1 MKVTSRN
8 ASDAAGSPERAIEPS
23 AEEMESRKDA
33 VMEQRR
39 DLFDRRTRL
48 SLDVELGVPGARE
61 VYDRL
66 GQELKAVDERIALLY
81 SASGEAERRRNA
93 RQEEAKLQDFGALA
107 CLYQARATTFARV
120 RADALATAQPT
131 PAQIEHLYIAYRAL
145 HGAANDL
152 HDLTADRQYFLRW
165 SPEAVFGPLLLP
177 LAAVHLTPGQRQSV
191 IDGEWRRAVGKVRAA
206 MQSDADRAQLVAALH
221 EQDARSKGQ

>member
-1 MKVTSRN
+1 MHEMKVTSRN

-131 PAQIEHLYIAYRAL
+131 PA
-145 HGAANDL
+145 
-152 HDLTADRQYFLRW
+152 
-165 SPEAVFGPLLLP
+165 

>member
-81 SASGEAERRRNA
+81 SASGEVAGLRCAGVSVSGACNDIRPRARRRA
-93 RQEEAKLQDFGALA
+93 RD
-107 CLYQARATTFARV
+107 RP
-120 RADALATAQPT
+120 ADA
-131 PAQIEHLYIAYRAL
+131 
-145 HGAANDL
+145 GAN
-152 HDLTADRQYFLRW
+152 
-165 SPEAVFGPLLLP
+165 
-177 LAAVHLTPGQRQSV
+177 
-191 IDGEWRRAVGKVRAA
+191 
-206 MQSDADRAQLVAALH
+206 
-221 EQDARSKGQ
+221 